1 MPDRRTSANYIAAEL
16 HNVNVYQSDKVKVQ
30 FRDLNGLSTKWL
42 FITQEQF
49 KEIERILTLGTQGQA
64 DS

>member
-1 MPDRRTSANYIAAEL
+1 MPDRRTSPNYIAAEL
-16 HNVNVYQSDKVKVQ
+16 HNVNVHQSEKIKVQ

-42 FITQEQF
+42 FITQDQF
-49 KEIERILTLGTQGQA
+49 KEVERILTLGTQGKT